1 MKFKLE
7 RINELA
13 NFLYSW

>member
-1 MKFKLE
+1 M
-7 RINELA
+7 RI